1 MVADGCKAYIAGQF
15 GPRTRPQLLARQAS
29 LWRKL
34 SPCLGRAPALAAYT
48 ALPFN
53 ALPVVDIAQFRAD
66 FEGFNTV
73 NLTYAQAI
81 AAAQISETG
90 QTGDLPDDLP
100 DGLNAGFST
109 GTGGGTRGL
118 FVTSATE
125 RAVYGGY
132 LAGKLMTPFEL
143 AGVKRIAVCLRAPS
157 RLYERRGM
165 RFFGL
170 QDEGRDAAIR
180 AYDPDVLIAPSQVLL
195 ELAAHPQGLRSLRH
209 LYYGAETLN
218 ATERAF
224 IEQGL
229 GRRPDPIYQ
238 ATEGFLGAPCRL
250 GTLHL
255 NEDSFIIETETLGQ
269 GRFRPI
275 ITDLMRRTQLLVRL
289 RLDDVLR
296 ATVCACGSPNM
307 AVHPVE
313 GRVADIWC
321 WNDRTVFPGDVEA
334 VVQPHVPANRQWTAT
349 GHAGGIDFACED
361 EADATGV
368 EAALRTFGKPLTR
381 QVYDRATDVPKRRH
395 VRWRP

>member
-1 MVADGCKAYIAGQF
+1 MVAEGIKAYIEGRF
-15 GPRTRPQLLARQAS
+15 GPRTRPQLLARQAA
-29 LWRKL
+29 LWRRL
-34 SPCLGRAPALAAYT
+34 HPHLGRAPALAAYT
-48 ALPFN
+48 ASPFE

-66 FEGFNTV
+66 FDGFNTV
-73 NLTYAQAI
+73 NLTYAEAVT
-81 AAAQISETG
+81 AAQATESG
-90 QTGDLPDDLP
+90 QAGDLPG
-100 DGLNAGFST
+100 GLNAGFST
-109 GTGGGTRGL
+109 GTGGGARGL
-118 FVTSATE
+118 FVTSAAE

-170 QDEGRDAAIR
+170 QNEGRDAAIR
-180 AYDPDVLIAPSQVLL
+180 AFDPDVLIAPSQVLL

-218 ATERAF
+218 AAERDF
-224 IEQGL
+224 VEQKL
-229 GRRPDPIYQ
+229 GHRPDPIYQ

-255 NEDSFIIETETLGQ
+255 NEDSFIIETEALGQ

-275 ITDLMRRTQLLVRL
+275 ITDLLRRTQLVVRL

-296 ATVCACGSPNM
+296 ATTCPCGSPLM
-307 AVHPVE
+307 AVEPVE
-313 GRVADIWC
+313 GRTSDIWR
-321 WNDRTVFPGDVEA
+321 WKDQTVVPGDVEA
-334 VVQPHVPANRQWTAT
+334 AVQSHVRADRHWVAT

-368 EAALRTFGKPLTR
+368 EAALRGFGQSLSR
-381 QVYDRATDVPKRRH
+381 QVYDRASDVPKRRH
-395 VRWRP
+395 VRWRS